1 MLNDAYITWFFAA
14 MLVLALLLCIFWI
27 EDKLEAQHAEVLARI
42 DQLEAIDPLRESEA
56 AGITNGWVRHLTTLE
71 EMTLAG
77 ETPYEARE
85 AWVEAN
91 RSKFNEQGG

>member
-1 MLNDAYITWFFAA
+1 MFNDAYITWFFAA

-56 AGITNGWVRHLTTLE
+56 AGITSDWQARE
-71 EMTLAG
+71 
-77 ETPYEARE
+77 EAR
-85 AWVEAN
+85 
-91 RSKFNEQGG
+91 RRQFNEQCG